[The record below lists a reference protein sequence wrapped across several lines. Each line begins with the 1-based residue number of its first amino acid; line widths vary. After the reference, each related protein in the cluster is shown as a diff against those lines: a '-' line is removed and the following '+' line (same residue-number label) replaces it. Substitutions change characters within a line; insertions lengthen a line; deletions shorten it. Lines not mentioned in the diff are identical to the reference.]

1 MATTPLEGRVPPHN
15 LDAEASVL
23 GSVLLDSEVL
33 DRLEGLLAADAFYK
47 EAHRKIWEAMVA
59 LRARR
64 DPVDLVTLSEE
75 LRQNGE
81 LENVGGL
88 SYLVG
93 LSEQTPTAAYAD
105 YYGRI
110 VAEKWTLRKLIAA
123 AGEAMKMAYDEEGS
137 LEDILDTAG
146 RKVLEVSTQG
156 ARSEFQSMKELVHET
171 FEHIQM
177 LYENKGQV
185 DGVKSGFREL
195 DSMIGGLTSGSLNI
209 IAARPSMGKTSFALT
224 IAQNVA
230 LRGEGAAVAIFS
242 LEMPA
247 VQLVTRM
254 LCSEARIDMNRLRQ
268 GQLTDRD
275 FSRLVDVAGRISE
288 AAILIDDTSDLT
300 LMELRARARRLHAQ
314 HRLGL
319 IVIDYLQLMSGPG
332 GGKNGGENRQQ
343 EIAQISRGL
352 KGLARELDV
361 PVIALS
367 QLSRAV
373 ESRPNKRPMLSDLRE
388 SGCLTGDS
396 LVQMADGSRQPIRG
410 LVGKSGF
417 AVLALDEATQKLVPA
432 RVSRAFSTGVK
443 PVFTLTTRLGRSI
456 RATANHKF
464 LTARGWKRLDELTVG
479 DYLALP
485 RRLASPQQQSLGDEE
500 LALLGHLIGDGCTLP
515 RHSLQYTTRDPDLAQ
530 TVVDLARVVFGE
542 SIAPKIKSER
552 GWLQVYLSAAH
563 RLGWGKRNP
572 VAVWLEGLG
581 VWGLRSHEKRIPRQV
596 FAQPAPAVA
605 RFLRHLWSTDGCVAL
620 RQGKAPYPA
629 VYYASSSEGLAQ
641 DVQTLLLYLGINARL
656 KRVPQKGKGRDQF
669 HVVLSGQSDLLR
681 FVREVG
687 AVGRSKQ
694 SALAVVEAY
703 LTGRQ
708 ENTNRDVIPLE
719 LWLQPARASLAV
731 IGMSHREL
739 HRALG
744 MAYSGATL
752 FGQNLSRERTRR
764 MAGALGSEALER
776 LADSDIYWDT
786 VRSIEAAGQEE
797 VFDLTVPGPHNFIA
811 NNIIVHNS
819 IEQDADLVMF
829 IYRDEYYNPHSEK
842 AGIAEIIVG
851 KQRNGPTGTVEL
863 QFHAQHVR
871 FNDLAKDEI

>member
-1 MATTPLEGRVPPHN
+1 MAITPLEGRVPPHN

-93 LSEQTPTAAYAD
+93 LSEHTPTAAYAD

-156 ARSEFQSMKELVHET
+156 AKSEFQSMKELVHET
-171 FEHIQM
+171 FEHIQL
-177 LYENKGQV
+177 LYENQGQV
-185 DGVKSGFREL
+185 DGVKTGFREL

-268 GQLTDRD
+268 GQLVDRD

-314 HRLGL
+314 HKLGL

-388 SGCLTGDS
+388 SG
-396 LVQMADGSRQPIRG
+396 
-410 LVGKSGF
+410 
-417 AVLALDEATQKLVPA
+417 
-432 RVSRAFSTGVK
+432 
-443 PVFTLTTRLGRSI
+443 
-456 RATANHKF
+456 
-464 LTARGWKRLDELTVG
+464 
-479 DYLALP
+479 
-485 RRLASPQQQSLGDEE
+485 
-500 LALLGHLIGDGCTLP
+500 
-515 RHSLQYTTRDPDLAQ
+515 
-530 TVVDLARVVFGE
+530 
-542 SIAPKIKSER
+542 
-552 GWLQVYLSAAH
+552 
-563 RLGWGKRNP
+563 
-572 VAVWLEGLG
+572 
-581 VWGLRSHEKRIPRQV
+581 
-596 FAQPAPAVA
+596 
-605 RFLRHLWSTDGCVAL
+605 
-620 RQGKAPYPA
+620 
-629 VYYASSSEGLAQ
+629 
-641 DVQTLLLYLGINARL
+641 
-656 KRVPQKGKGRDQF
+656 
-669 HVVLSGQSDLLR
+669 
-681 FVREVG
+681 
-687 AVGRSKQ
+687 
-694 SALAVVEAY
+694 
-703 LTGRQ
+703 
-708 ENTNRDVIPLE
+708 
-719 LWLQPARASLAV
+719 
-731 IGMSHREL
+731 
-739 HRALG
+739 
-744 MAYSGATL
+744 
-752 FGQNLSRERTRR
+752 
-764 MAGALGSEALER
+764 
-776 LADSDIYWDT
+776 
-786 VRSIEAAGQEE
+786 
-797 VFDLTVPGPHNFIA
+797 
-811 NNIIVHNS
+811 S

>member
-1 MATTPLEGRVPPHN
+1 MTTTPFEGRIPPHN

-33 DRLEGLLAADAFYK
+33 DRLEGLLSADAFYK

-59 LRARR
+59 LRARH

-75 LRQNGE
+75 LRQGGE

-93 LSEQTPTAAYAD
+93 LSEHTPTAAYAD

-110 VAEKWTLRKLIAA
+110 VAEKWILRKLIAT
-123 AGEAMKMAYDEEGS
+123 AGEAMRMAYDEEGS
-137 LEDILDTAG
+137 LEEILDKAG

-156 ARSEFQSMKELVHET
+156 ARSDFRSMKELVHET
-171 FEHIQM
+171 FERIQL

-185 DGVKSGFREL
+185 DGVRTGFREL
-195 DSMIGGLTSGSLNI
+195 DSMIGGLTNGSLNI

-230 LRGEGAAVAIFS
+230 LRGEGAGVAIFS

-314 HRLGL
+314 HKLSL

-352 KGLARELDV
+352 KGLARELNV

-388 SGCLTGDS
+388 SG
-396 LVQMADGSRQPIRG
+396 
-410 LVGKSGF
+410 
-417 AVLALDEATQKLVPA
+417 
-432 RVSRAFSTGVK
+432 
-443 PVFTLTTRLGRSI
+443 
-456 RATANHKF
+456 
-464 LTARGWKRLDELTVG
+464 
-479 DYLALP
+479 
-485 RRLASPQQQSLGDEE
+485 
-500 LALLGHLIGDGCTLP
+500 
-515 RHSLQYTTRDPDLAQ
+515 
-530 TVVDLARVVFGE
+530 
-542 SIAPKIKSER
+542 
-552 GWLQVYLSAAH
+552 
-563 RLGWGKRNP
+563 
-572 VAVWLEGLG
+572 
-581 VWGLRSHEKRIPRQV
+581 
-596 FAQPAPAVA
+596 
-605 RFLRHLWSTDGCVAL
+605 
-620 RQGKAPYPA
+620 
-629 VYYASSSEGLAQ
+629 
-641 DVQTLLLYLGINARL
+641 
-656 KRVPQKGKGRDQF
+656 
-669 HVVLSGQSDLLR
+669 
-681 FVREVG
+681 
-687 AVGRSKQ
+687 
-694 SALAVVEAY
+694 
-703 LTGRQ
+703 
-708 ENTNRDVIPLE
+708 
-719 LWLQPARASLAV
+719 
-731 IGMSHREL
+731 
-739 HRALG
+739 
-744 MAYSGATL
+744 
-752 FGQNLSRERTRR
+752 
-764 MAGALGSEALER
+764 
-776 LADSDIYWDT
+776 
-786 VRSIEAAGQEE
+786 
-797 VFDLTVPGPHNFIA
+797 
-811 NNIIVHNS
+811 S

-829 IYRDEYYNPHSEK
+829 IYRDEYYNPHSDK

-851 KQRNGPTGTVEL
+851 KQRNGPTGVVEL

>member
-1 MATTPLEGRVPPHN
+1 MAITPLEGRVPPHN

-33 DRLEGLLAADAFYK
+33 DRLEGLLATDAFYK
-47 EAHRKIWEAMVA
+47 EAHRKIWEAMLS

-75 LRQNGE
+75 LRQNGQ

-110 VAEKWTLRKLIAA
+110 VAEKWTLRKLITA

-137 LEDILDTAG
+137 LEEILDTAG

-156 ARSEFQSMKELVHET
+156 AKSEFQSMKELVNQT
-171 FEHIQM
+171 FEHIQL
-177 LYENKGQV
+177 LYENKGSV

-195 DSMIGGLTSGSLNI
+195 DSLIGGLTSGSLNI

-230 LRGEGAAVAIFS
+230 LRGEGATVAIFS

-314 HRLGL
+314 HKLGL

-396 LVQMADGSRQPIRG
+396 LVQMADGSRQFIRE

-417 AVLALDEATQKLVPA
+417 SVLALDEATQKLVPA

-485 RRLASPQQQSLGDEE
+485 RRLASPQQQRL
-500 LALLGHLIGDGCTLP
+500 GDGCTLP
-515 RHSLQYTTRDPDLAQ
+515 RHSLPYTTRDPDLAQ
-530 TVVDLARVVFGE
+530 TG
-542 SIAPKIKSER
+542 
-552 GWLQVYLSAAH
+552 
-563 RLGWGKRNP
+563 
-572 VAVWLEGLG
+572 
-581 VWGLRSHEKRIPRQV
+581 
-596 FAQPAPAVA
+596 
-605 RFLRHLWSTDGCVAL
+605 
-620 RQGKAPYPA
+620 
-629 VYYASSSEGLAQ
+629 
-641 DVQTLLLYLGINARL
+641 
-656 KRVPQKGKGRDQF
+656 
-669 HVVLSGQSDLLR
+669 
-681 FVREVG
+681 
-687 AVGRSKQ
+687 VGRAKQ
-694 SALAVVEAY
+694 SALAAVEAY

-708 ENTNRDVIPLE
+708 ENTNRDGIPLE
-719 LWLQPARASLAV
+719 LWLQPARTSLAV

-744 MAYSGATL
+744 MASSGMPL

-776 LADSDIYWDT
+776 LADSDIDWDA

-797 VFDLTVPGPHNFIA
+797 VFDLTVPGPHNFVA

-851 KQRNGPTGTVEL
+851 KQRNGPTGTVQL

>member
-1 MATTPLEGRVPPHN
+1 MATIPLEGRVPPHN

-64 DPVDLVTLSEE
+64 DPVDLVTLSEQ
-75 LRQNGE
+75 LRMAGE
-81 LENVGGL
+81 LENIGGL

-93 LSEQTPTAAYAD
+93 LSEHTPTAAYAD

-123 AGEAMKMAYDEEGS
+123 AGEAMRMAYDEEGS

-156 ARSEFQSMKELVHET
+156 AKSEFQSMKELVHET
-171 FEHIQM
+171 FEHIQL

-195 DSMIGGLTSGSLNI
+195 DSMIGGLTPGSLNI
-209 IAARPSMGKTSFALT
+209 IAARPSMGKTALALSM
-224 IAQNVA
+224 AQNVA
-230 LRGEGAAVAIFS
+230 LRDGGSVAVFS

-288 AAILIDDTSDLT
+288 AAILIDDTSDMT

-332 GGKNGGENRQQ
+332 GSKNGGENRQQ

-352 KGLARELDV
+352 KGLARELNI
-361 PVIALS
+361 PVVALS

-396 LVQMADGSRQPIRG
+396 LVQMADGSRQFIRE

-417 AVLALDEATQKLVPA
+417 SVLALDEATQKLVPA

-485 RRLASPQQQSLGDEE
+485 RPQQQSLSAEE

-542 SIAPKIKSER
+542 SMAPKIKSER

-563 RLGWGKRNP
+563 WLGWGKRNP

-620 RQGKAPYPA
+620 RPYPA

-694 SALAVVEAY
+694 NALAAVEAY

-708 ENTNRDVIPLE
+708 NTNHDVIPLE
-719 LWLQPARASLAV
+719 LWLQPARTSLAV

-744 MAYSGATL
+744 MAYSGMTL

-776 LADSDIYWDT
+776 LADSDIYWDA

-797 VFDLTVPGPHNFIA
+797 VFDLTVPGPHNFVA

-829 IYRDEYYNPHSEK
+829 IYRDDYYNPHSEK

-851 KQRNGPTGTVEL
+851 KQRNGPTGVAEL